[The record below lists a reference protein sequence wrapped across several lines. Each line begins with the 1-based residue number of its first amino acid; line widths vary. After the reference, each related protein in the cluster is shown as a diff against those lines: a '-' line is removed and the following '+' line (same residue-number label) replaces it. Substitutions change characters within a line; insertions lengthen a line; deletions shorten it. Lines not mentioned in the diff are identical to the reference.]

1 MHQPDMNTAT
11 QRVEKIRR
19 LLSARLAPVELQVR
33 DDSAAHA
40 GHAGAR
46 EGGHFSVRVVSDR
59 FAGHSRMQRHRLV
72 YEAVAELLRTDIHAL
87 SIQAQ
92 TPQETNRSTI

>member
-1 MHQPDMNTAT
+1 MTT
-11 QRVEKIRR
+11 SERVERIRQA
-19 LLSARLAPVELQVR
+19 LAAGLAPVELQIR

-46 EGGHFSVRVVSDR
+46 EGGHFAVVVVSEK
-59 FAGHSRMQRHRLV
+59 FAGRTRMQRHQLV

-87 SIQAQ
+87 SIQAR
-92 TPQETNRSTI
+92 TPQEKTRSTV

>member
-1 MHQPDMNTAT
+1 MIAAE
-11 QRVEKIRR
+11 RVEKIRQA
-19 LLSARLAPVELQVR
+19 LSARLAPVSLLIR

-46 EGGHFSVRVVSDR
+46 EGGHFSVVVVSEQ
-59 FAGHSRMQRHRLV
+59 FAGRTRMQRHQLV
-72 YEAVAELLRTDIHAL
+72 YAAVADLMRTDIHAL

-92 TPQETNRSTI
+92 TPQEQNRLTI

>member
-1 MHQPDMNTAT
+1 MSTSE
-11 QRVEKIRR
+11 RVEKIRR
-19 LLSARLAPVELQVR
+19 ALTARFAPVELQVR

-46 EGGHFSVRVVSDR
+46 EGGHFSVVVVSDQ
-59 FAGHSRMQRHRLV
+59 FAGRTRMQRHQLV

-87 SIQAQ
+87 SIQAR
-92 TPQETNRSTI
+92 TPQEQTRSTV

>member
-1 MHQPDMNTAT
+1 MSAE
-11 QRVEKIRR
+11 RVEKIRQV
-19 LLSARLAPVELQVR
+19 LTARLAPVQLLIR

-46 EGGHFSVRVVSDR
+46 EGGHFSVTVVSEQ
-59 FAGHSRMQRHRLV
+59 FAGRSRMQRHQLV
-72 YEAVAELLRTDIHAL
+72 YDAVADLMRTEIHAL

-92 TPQETNRSTI
+92 TPQEQNRSTI